1 MSTCWDKSLNDISTL
16 DINKLKRTITIL
28 FNHEKT
34 IYPDERVHSS
44 LESVA
49 ESVCSNDLVHIERHF
64 HNRQSE

>member
-34 IYPDERVHSS
+34 IYPDERVHS
-44 LESVA
+44 
-49 ESVCSNDLVHIERHF
+49 
-64 HNRQSE
+64 